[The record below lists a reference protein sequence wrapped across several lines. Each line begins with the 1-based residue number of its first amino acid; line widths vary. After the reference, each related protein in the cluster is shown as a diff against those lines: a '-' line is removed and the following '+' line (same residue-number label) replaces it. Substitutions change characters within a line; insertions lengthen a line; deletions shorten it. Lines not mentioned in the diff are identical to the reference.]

1 MYTSVNLF
9 IYLCLVIETHTF
21 PKHVFDDTFIYLRW
35 KVLKWKMLTFLF
47 VTAIC
52 VAVCYI
58 CKFPLKQRQRFRFNA
73 HLFSE
78 VTEVS
83 KVWLLHFTLD
93 SFLRSADK
101 MRNLTGKKISVTF
114 NLRKNYV
121 VVLLCSLACSTTV
134 KILIKQELP
143 AKLSV

>member
-35 KVLKWKMLTFLF
+35 KVVKWKMLTFLF

-52 VAVCYI
+52 VVVCYI
-58 CKFPLKQRQRFRFNA
+58 CKFPLKQRQTFRFNA

-83 KVWLLHFTLD
+83 KVWLLHFALD

-114 NLRKNYV
+114 NLRKHDV